1 MRLEF
6 CLKYFKF
13 EHHLC
18 VSSENYILRKKKK
31 DNQTL
36 KDNFTFV
43 FIYSTTIAINVKFV
57 VSDFRKNKT
66 IKRYVV
72 TRWNFKWIEADIF
85 FKKKEKRK
93 NCVVP

>member
-1 MRLEF
+1 MCIIGKL
-6 CLKYFKF
+6 YFKK
-13 EHHLC
+13 
-18 VSSENYILRKKKK
+18 KKKK

-43 FIYSTTIAINVKFV
+43 FIYFTTIAINVKFV